1 MIMSKY
7 NQFYKVGLAKEDAF
21 AKLLVDTY
29 GGKTRHSSKEDD
41 MYNHLDIIWSFNN
54 KDYSFDVK
62 GLKKHNQK
70 DINTDDSI
78 HWIEIQN
85 VRGNKGW
92 IFGKADYIAF
102 ETNENWL
109 IVRRNDIIDWID
121 KKVID
126 KTIVY
131 SKDLYTYYQRYG
143 RDDIVVKVLT
153 EDLRKIAHAT
163 INK

>member
-1 MIMSKY
+1 MSRY
-7 NQFYKVGLAKEDAF
+7 QDFYKVGLAKEDSF
-21 AKLLVDTY
+21 AKLLVDTF
-29 GGKTRHSSKEDD
+29 GGETKHASKEDD
-41 MYNHLDIIWSFNN
+41 MYNHLDIIWTFNG

-102 ETNENWL
+102 ETNNDWL
-109 IVRRNDIIDWID
+109 IIERKSIIDWID
-121 KKVID
+121 RKVVD

-143 RDDIVVKVLT
+143 RQDIVVKVLT
-153 EDLRKIAHAT
+153 EDLRQIAKKIL
-163 INK
+163 KK